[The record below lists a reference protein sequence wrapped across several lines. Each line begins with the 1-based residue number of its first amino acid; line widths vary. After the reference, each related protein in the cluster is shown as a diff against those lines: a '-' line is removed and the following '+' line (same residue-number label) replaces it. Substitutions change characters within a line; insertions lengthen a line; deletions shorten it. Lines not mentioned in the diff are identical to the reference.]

1 MREVQTVRAFVDS
14 IGEGVARILL
24 GEDES
29 VRVSLPVEWL
39 PEATKE
45 GQVLRVSWE
54 IDSEETANA
63 KEAVKDLYEQLGD
76 NP

>member
-1 MREVQTVRAFVDS
+1 MRAFVDS

-29 VRVSLPVEWL
+29 VSVSLPVEWL